1 MTIGQTINWIRS
13 QGSKID
19 LWPKGSAG
27 VEARWII
34 DGDTLYVLIYGTD
47 SRFDWILH
55 FLPGWGELAEIL
67 YGVALA
73 DQLAL
78 KIKWCWVV
86 KKAIIYGHSWGGA
99 IAPITADTLQN
110 TFKGLQV
117 CTVGL
122 GAKMPAVS
130 SLTYRFVHRG
140 DIVPSLT
147 PWRVWAMKRNRVPIG
162 TKIVIGTRKPFW
174 KAHPL
179 GAYIHELWGVEWK
192 EYVGGSYGEEREE
205 ASVSVRV

>member
-27 VEARWII
+27 VEARWIT

-55 FLPGWGELAEIL
+55 FLPGWGEMAEIL

-78 KIKWCWVV
+78 KIKELEGV
-86 KKAIIYGHSWGGA
+86 KIVTIYGHSWGGA
-99 IAPITADTLQN
+99 IAPVVADTLQN

-117 CTVGL
+117 FTVGL
-122 GAKMPAVS
+122 GAKTPAVG
-130 SLTYRFVHRG
+130 SLTYLFIHRG
-140 DIVPSLT
+140 DIVPYVT
-147 PWRVWAMKRNRVPIG
+147 PWRAWRSTQGFAGGKFTIG
-162 TKIVIGTRKPFW
+162 KWKPFW

-179 GAYIHELWGVEWK
+179 GAYISELWNRPWDGEK
-192 EYVGGSYGEEREE
+192 VGG
-205 ASVSVRV
+205 

>member
-19 LWPKGSAG
+19 LWPKGSPG
-27 VEARWII
+27 VEACWII

-55 FLPGWGELAEIL
+55 FLPGWGEMAEIL

-86 KKAIIYGHSWGGA
+86 KKVTIYGHSWGGA
-99 IAPITADTLQN
+99 IAPIVADTMQN

-140 DIVPSLT
+140 DIVPCLT
-147 PWRVWAMKRNRVPIG
+147 PWRTWRMRRKRIFIGMKITIG
-162 TKIVIGTRKPFW
+162 KWKPFW

-179 GAYIHELWGVEWK
+179 GTYIQTLW
-192 EYVGGSYGEEREE
+192 
-205 ASVSVRV
+205 SVDDILEID

>member
-27 VEARWII
+27 VEARWIV

-55 FLPGWGELAEIL
+55 FLPGWGEMAEIL

-78 KIKWCWVV
+78 KIKECGEV
-86 KKAIIYGHSWGGA
+86 KLVTIYGHSWGGA
-99 IAPITADTLQN
+99 IAPIVADTLKN
-110 TFKGLQV
+110 PFKGLQV
-117 CTVGL
+117 FTVGL
-122 GAKMPAVS
+122 GAKIPAVGP
-130 SLTYRFVHRG
+130 LTYLFIHRG
-140 DIVPSLT
+140 DIVPYVT
-147 PWRVWAMKRNRVPIG
+147 PWRAWRSKQGSTGGKFTIG
-162 TKIVIGTRKPFW
+162 KWKPFW

-179 GAYIHELWGVEWK
+179 GAYISELWNRPWDGEK
-192 EYVGGSYGEEREE
+192 VGG
-205 ASVSVRV
+205 

>member
-1 MTIGQTINWIRS
+1 MTIGQIINWIRA

-27 VEARWII
+27 VEARWIV

-55 FLPGWGELAEIL
+55 FLPGWGEIAEIL

-78 KIKWCWVV
+78 KIKEYGEV
-86 KKAIIYGHSWGGA
+86 KLVTIYGHSWGGA

-140 DIVPSLT
+140 DIVPYLT
-147 PWRVWAMKRNRVPIG
+147 PWRVWWAKRKRMFLG
-162 TKIVIGTRKPFW
+162 MKIVIGKWKPFW

-179 GAYIHELWGVEWK
+179 GTYIQALWNVDDILEID
-192 EYVGGSYGEEREE
+192 
-205 ASVSVRV
+205 

>member
-1 MTIGQTINWIRS
+1 M
-13 QGSKID
+13 
-19 LWPKGSAG
+19 
-27 VEARWII
+27 
-34 DGDTLYVLIYGTD
+34 
-47 SRFDWILH
+47 
-55 FLPGWGELAEIL
+55 AEIL

-78 KIKWCWVV
+78 KVKEWGVFNGVV
-86 KKAIIYGHSWGGA
+86 IYGHSWGGA

-110 TFKGLQV
+110 TFKGLPV
-117 CTVGL
+117 YTVGL

-140 DIVPSLT
+140 DIVPYLT
-147 PWRVWAMKRNRVPIG
+147 PWRTWWMRRKRMFIGMKITVG
-162 TKIVIGTRKPFW
+162 KWKPFW

-192 EYVGGSYGEEREE
+192 EYVGD
-205 ASVSVRV
+205 VRGGFPS